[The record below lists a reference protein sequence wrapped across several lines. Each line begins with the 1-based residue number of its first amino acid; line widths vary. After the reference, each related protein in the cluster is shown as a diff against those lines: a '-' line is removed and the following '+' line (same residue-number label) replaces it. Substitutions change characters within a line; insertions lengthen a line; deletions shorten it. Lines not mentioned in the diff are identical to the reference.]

1 VPTANNRGVR
11 LHWEEQGAGD
21 PVVLVMGHLFTGAMW
36 YPIVPAL
43 AERHRVVWFDNR
55 GTGASDSTRTA
66 SVSDLAA
73 DTAAVMDAAG
83 VERAHVFGVS
93 MGGGIVLQLAHEH
106 PDRVRS
112 MLLGCTAMHGPN
124 RQVAP
129 LRGPFLGSLR
139 YRLPVRLVRGAL
151 AKGLYGPVA
160 DPAAVERDLDVIAAS
175 RWSPRGVYAQDV
187 AIHDYDLTADQVARL
202 GMPALVLHGT
212 ADRAVPYRH
221 ATELVETLPDAR
233 LATYEGAGHNFLV
246 DCTEQATA
254 DVLGFLAEVGQRS

>member
-1 VPTANNRGVR
+1 MPTANNRGVR
-11 LHWEEQGAGD
+11 LHWEEQGEGD

-36 YPIVPAL
+36 YPVLPAL
-43 AERHRVVWFDNR
+43 AARHRVIWFDNR
-55 GTGASDSTRTA
+55 GTGASDATDTA

-83 VERAHVFGVS
+83 IERAHVFGVS
-93 MGGGIVLQLAHEH
+93 MGGGVVLQLAHEH
-106 PDRVRS
+106 PERVRS
-112 MLLGCTAMHGPN
+112 MMLGCTALHSPTREVGT
-124 RQVAP
+124 

-139 YRLPVRLVRGAL
+139 YRIPFRLVRKAA

-160 DPAAVERDLDVIAAS
+160 DPEAVERDLDVIAAS

-187 AIHDYDLTADQVARL
+187 AIHHYDMTPDKVARL
-202 GMPALVLHGT
+202 TMPALVLHGT

-221 ATELVETLPDAR
+221 ATELMDALPHAR

-246 DCTEQATA
+246 DCTAQATE